1 MGFKEAVPQQQ
12 PTHEYPPKSKWP
24 YAVLSAIL
32 IIFILI
38 VSLVF
43 VFPFL
48 ANLSREQLISSDWSG
63 YSVASN
69 MVKPQPSVK
78 SVNGSWAVPTVKIS
92 ATDSYSAIWIGIGGQ
107 FDDSLI
113 QVGTEQDSRKGRAAY
128 SAWYE
133 LLPANPITIDSINV
147 SQGDQI
153 EASIFLLDTNTTAW
167 SMKIQDI
174 TNGQSFQKTVIYASS
189 MLSAEWIVERPSV
202 GARLSTLA
210 DFGQVEFTR
219 CTETVDGKDGNIS
232 TFPHAQLT
240 MVNRQNADLAHVS
253 SLTSGGSSFT
263 VTYVP

>member
-1 MGFKEAVPQQQ
+1 MDMKEAVPQQQ
-12 PTHEYPPKSKWP
+12 PSHEYPPKSRWS
-24 YAVLSAIL
+24 YAVLMAIL
-32 IIFILI
+32 IVSILI

-48 ANLSREQLISSDWSG
+48 ANLSSEQLVSSDWSG
-63 YSVASN
+63 YFVVSN
-69 MVKPQPSVK
+69 LVNPQPNVTSL
-78 SVNGSWAVPTVKIS
+78 NGSWTVPTVKIS

-153 EASIFLLDTNTTAW
+153 EASISLLDPNTTAW
-167 SMKIQDI
+167 SLKIEDI
-174 TNGQSFQKTVIYASS
+174 TNGQSLQRTLIYASS

-202 GARLSTLA
+202 GVRLSTLA
-210 DFGQVEFTR
+210 DFGQVEFTQ
-219 CTETVDGKDGNIS
+219 CTETINGKDGNIS
-232 TFPHAQLT
+232 TFSHAQVR
-240 MVNRQNADLAHVS
+240 MVNRSDTDIVRVS

-263 VTYVP
+263 VSYVP

>member
-1 MGFKEAVPQQQ
+1 MDLKEAVPQQQ
-12 PTHEYPPKSKWP
+12 PTPEYTPKSRWP
-24 YAVLSAIL
+24 YAVLLAIL
-32 IIFILI
+32 IVFILI

-48 ANLSREQLISSDWSG
+48 ANMSSEHLISSDWSG
-63 YSVASN
+63 YCVASN
-69 MVKPQPSVK
+69 LVNPQPDVTG
-78 SVNGSWAVPTVKIS
+78 VNGSWAVPTVKIS

-113 QVGTEQDSRKGRAAY
+113 QVGTEQDSRKGQAAY

-133 LLPANPITIDSINV
+133 LLPFNPIIIDSINV

-167 SMKIQDI
+167 SVKIQDI
-174 TNGQSFQKTVIYASS
+174 TTGQSLQETLVYASS

-202 GARLSTLA
+202 GVRLSTLA
-210 DFGQVEFTR
+210 DFGQVEFTQ
-219 CTETVDGKDGNIS
+219 CTGTMNGKDGNIS
-232 TFPHAQLT
+232 TFAHAQVR
-240 MVNRQNADLAHVS
+240 MVNRSNMELVHVS

-263 VTYVP
+263 VNYVP

>member
-1 MGFKEAVPQQQ
+1 MDMKEAVPQQQ
-12 PTHEYPPKSKWP
+12 PTNEYPPKSRWS

-32 IIFILI
+32 IVSILI

-48 ANLSREQLISSDWSG
+48 ANLSNEQLVSSDWSG
-63 YSVASN
+63 YFVASN
-69 MVKPQPSVK
+69 LVNPQPNVT
-78 SVNGSWAVPTVKIS
+78 SVNGSWTVPTVKIS

-113 QVGTEQDSRKGRAAY
+113 QVGTEQDSRKGLTAY

-133 LLPANPITIDSINV
+133 LIPANPITIGSINV

-153 EASIFLLDTNTTAW
+153 EASISLLDPNTTAW

-174 TNGQSFQKTVIYASS
+174 TNGQSLQKTLIYPSS

-202 GARLSTLA
+202 GVRLSTLA
-210 DFGQVEFTR
+210 DFGQVKFTQ
-219 CTETVDGKDGNIS
+219 CTETIKDKDGNIS
-232 TFPHAQLT
+232 TFPNAQVR
-240 MVNRQNADLAHVS
+240 MVNRQNTDLVHVS
-253 SLTSGGSSFT
+253 SLTSGGSSFA
-263 VTYVP
+263 VNYVP